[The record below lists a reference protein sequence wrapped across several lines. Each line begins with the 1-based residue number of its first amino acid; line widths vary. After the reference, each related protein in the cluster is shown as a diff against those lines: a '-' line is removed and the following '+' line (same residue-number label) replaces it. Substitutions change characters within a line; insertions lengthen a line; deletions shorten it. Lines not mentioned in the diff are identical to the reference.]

1 MDAKMSNMKKTT
13 LTTGIVASLCIAATI
28 ITYAVTKTNESES
41 KPKPMTQAEKVK
53 RGEYLVNS
61 IGCDDCH
68 SPKRMGAHEP
78 EIIPELRFSGAPSS
92 GKLPPVNTEE
102 IKKGWMMFAP
112 DLTSA
117 AGPWGQ
123 SYAANISGDATGI
136 GNWKEEQF
144 IKAIREGKSK
154 GLDGTRPLL
163 PPMPWF
169 VYKNMTDDDLKSIF
183 AYLKTTKPVHNVVPQ
198 PKPFSEL
205 K

>member
-1 MDAKMSNMKKTT
+1 MKKTT
-13 LTTGIVASLCIAATI
+13 LTTGIVSLSIAATVI
-28 ITYAVTKTNESES
+28 MYAVSSGNEKPEQ
-41 KPKPMTQAEKVK
+41 PKPMTQEEKVK
-53 RGEYLVNS
+53 RGEYLVNAV
-61 IGCDDCH
+61 GCDDCH
-68 SPKRMGAHEP
+68 SPKKMGAQGP
-78 EIIPELRFSGAPSS
+78 EIISELRFSGSPSTAQ
-92 GKLPPVNTEE
+92 LPPVNTGE

-123 SYAANISGDATGI
+123 SYAANISSDATGI

-144 IKAIREGKSK
+144 IKALREGKYK
-154 GLDGTRPLL
+154 GLDNTRPLL

-169 VYKNMTDDDLKSIF
+169 VYKNFSDDDLKSIF
-183 AYLKTTKPVHNVVPQ
+183 AFLKSTKSVHNVVPA

>member
-1 MDAKMSNMKKTT
+1 MKKTT
-13 LTTGIVASLCIAATI
+13 LTTGIVVLGIAATVI
-28 ITYAVTKTNESES
+28 MYAVSSAEEKPGQ
-41 KPKPMTQAEKVK
+41 PKPMTQEEKIK
-53 RGEYLVNS
+53 RGEYLVS
-61 IGCDDCH
+61 AVGCDDCH
-68 SPKRMGAHEP
+68 SPKKMGPQGP
-78 EIIPELRFSGAPSS
+78 EIIAELRFSGSPSTAQ
-92 GKLPPVNTEE
+92 LPSVNTGE

-123 SYAANISGDATGI
+123 SYAANISSDATGI

-144 IKAIREGKSK
+144 LKALREGKYK
-154 GLDGTRPLL
+154 GLDNTRPLL

-169 VYKNMTDDDLKSIF
+169 VYKNFSDDDLKSIF
-183 AYLKTTKPVHNVVPQ
+183 AFLKSTKPVHNVVNA

>member
-1 MDAKMSNMKKTT
+1 MKKTT
-13 LTTGIVASLCIAATI
+13 LTTGIVALSIAATVI
-28 ITYAVTKTNESES
+28 MYAVSNGNEKPEQ
-41 KPKPMTQAEKVK
+41 PKPMTQEEKVK
-53 RGEYLVNS
+53 RGEYLVNAV
-61 IGCDDCH
+61 GCDDCH
-68 SPKRMGAHEP
+68 SPKKMGAQGP
-78 EIIPELRFSGAPSS
+78 EIISELRFSGSPSTAQ
-92 GKLPPVNTEE
+92 LPSVNTGE

-123 SYAANISGDATGI
+123 SYAANISSDATGI

-144 IKAIREGKSK
+144 IKALREGKYK
-154 GLDGTRPLL
+154 GLDNTRPLL

-169 VYKNMTDDDLKSIF
+169 VYKNFSDDDLKSIF
-183 AYLKTTKPVHNVVPQ
+183 AFLKSTKPVHNVVPA

>member
-1 MDAKMSNMKKTT
+1 MKRTT
-13 LTTGIVASLCIAATI
+13 LTTGIVALSIAATL
-28 ITYAVTKTNESES
+28 ITYSVTSAGDS
-41 KPKPMTQAEKVK
+41 KSKAKAMTEAEKVK

-61 IGCDDCH
+61 VGCDDCH
-68 SPKRMGAHEP
+68 SPKKMGPQGP
-78 EIIPELRFSGAPSS
+78 EIIADLRFSGFPSN
-92 GKLPPVNTEE
+92 GQLPAVNTAE
-102 IKKGWMMFAP
+102 IKKGWMMMAP

-123 SYAANISGDATGI
+123 SYAANISSDATGI
-136 GNWKEEQF
+136 GSWKEEQF

-154 GLDGTRPLL
+154 GLDGTRPIL

-183 AYLKTTKPVHNVVPQ
+183 AFLKTTKPVHNIVPQ
-198 PKPFSEL
+198 PKPLAEL

>member
-1 MDAKMSNMKKTT
+1 
-13 LTTGIVASLCIAATI
+13 
-28 ITYAVTKTNESES
+28 
-41 KPKPMTQAEKVK
+41 MTQEEKIN
-53 RGEYLVNS
+53 RGEYLVNAV
-61 IGCDDCH
+61 GCDDCH
-68 SPKRMGAHEP
+68 SPKKMGAQGP
-78 EIIPELRFSGAPSS
+78 EIISELRFSGSPSTAQ
-92 GKLPPVNTEE
+92 LPSVNTGE

-123 SYAANISGDATGI
+123 SYAANISSDATGI

-144 IKAIREGKSK
+144 LKALREGKYK
-154 GLDGTRPLL
+154 GLDNTRPLL

-169 VYKNMTDDDLKSIF
+169 VYKNFSDDDLKSIF
-183 AYLKTTKPVHNVVPQ
+183 AFLKSTKPVHNVVAA

>member
-1 MDAKMSNMKKTT
+1 MKKTT
-13 LTTGIVASLCIAATI
+13 LTTGIVALSIAATVI
-28 ITYAVTKTNESES
+28 MYAVSNGNEKPEQ
-41 KPKPMTQAEKVK
+41 PKPMTQEEKVK
-53 RGEYLVNS
+53 RGEYLVNAV
-61 IGCDDCH
+61 GCDDCH
-68 SPKRMGAHEP
+68 SPKKMGAQGP
-78 EIIPELRFSGAPSS
+78 EIISELRFSGSPSS
-92 GKLPPVNTEE
+92 AQLPSVNTGE

-123 SYAANISGDATGI
+123 SYAANISSDATGI

-144 IKAIREGKSK
+144 IKALREGKYK
-154 GLDGTRPLL
+154 GLDNTRPLL

-169 VYKNMTDDDLKSIF
+169 VYKNFSDDDLKSIF
-183 AYLKTTKPVHNVVPQ
+183 AFLKSTKPVHNVVPA